1 MNLTLSSLV
10 VALGFSGL
18 MLMSPVTR
26 ADHHGTAV
34 SPPADTNHLPAQT
47 LTPET
52 LFMVLLAEIAG
63 ARGEI
68 GVSVD
73 AYLEVARE
81 TRDARLAKRATEI
94 ALFSRDMDAATEAA
108 RLWTDIDPES
118 DEARRILA
126 SVLASSGDR
135 LNEVQIQLARILAG
149 SPEQLE
155 QNLLG
160 LTRALTRIQNKEV
173 VRSIVFRLTEP
184 YMNQP
189 AAHFARAQAAV
200 AIEDGVG
207 ALAAIDEA
215 IRLRPDWEPAI
226 LFKTQLLVQLDA
238 TREAVTLLAE
248 YLRNH
253 PDSANARLTFAR
265 TLVSAR
271 EFERARDEFQNL
283 LDDAPGDRDLL
294 YAVALVSSQIGD
306 YANAIELF
314 ERAIEAGHPEQ
325 DHIRMNL
332 GHLTEQLTRYDEAI
346 EWYRGVET
354 GPQHLDAQIRIAAV
368 LARQGKVEDALIHLQ
383 GIEAMPDDERR
394 LLLAETLILR
404 EGGRY
409 AEALARVDDALRDD
423 PDSAE
428 LLYESAMLAER
439 LDDLA
444 IMESRLRKLI
454 ALDPEHAHA
463 YNALGYSLAD
473 RGLRLEEAEL
483 LINRALE
490 LAPDDPF
497 ILDSLGW
504 VRFRQNDYAG
514 ALTHLERAYELRR
527 DPEIAAHL
535 GEVLWLMERKDEAD
549 RIFEEALRDHPGNDT
564 LKNAIERLKGQ

>member
-1 MNLTLSSLV
+1 MNLKLSSLAL
-10 VALGFSGL
+10 ALGFSGL
-18 MLMSPVTR
+18 LLLSPLAQ
-26 ADHHGTAV
+26 ADNHGSAA
-34 SPPADTNHLPAQT
+34 PPPVDTSRLPAQE

-63 ARGEI
+63 ARGEV

-73 AYLEVARE
+73 AYLEAARS
-81 TRDARLAKRATEI
+81 TRDPRIAKRATEI
-94 ALFSRDMDAATEAA
+94 SLFARDMDAATEAA
-108 RLWTDIDPES
+108 RLWADTDPDS
-118 DEARRILA
+118 DEARRVLA

-149 SPEQLE
+149 NPEQLE

-160 LTRALTRIQNKEV
+160 LTRALARIQNKEV
-173 VRSIVFRLTEP
+173 VRSIVNRLTEP
-184 YMNQP
+184 YMKQP
-189 AAHFARAQAAV
+189 AAHFARAQAAIGV
-200 AIEDGVG
+200 EDGFG

-226 LFKTQLLVQLDA
+226 LFKTQLLVQMDA
-238 TREAVTLLAE
+238 TREAVTLLAD
-248 YLRNH
+248 YLRSH
-253 PDSANARLTFAR
+253 PESAHARLTFAR

-283 LDDAPGDRDLL
+283 LDEAPDDRDLL

-306 YANAIELF
+306 YEKAIELF
-314 ERAIEAGHPEQ
+314 QRALDAGHPEQ
-325 DHIRMNL
+325 NHIRMNL
-332 GHLTEQLTRYDEAI
+332 GHLTEQLARYDEAI
-346 EWYRGVET
+346 GWYREIEA
-354 GPQHLDAQIRIAAV
+354 GPQYLDAQVRIAAV
-368 LARQGKVEDALIHLQ
+368 LARQGKVEEAQIHLHS
-383 GIEAMPDDERR
+383 IEVGPEDERR
-394 LLLAETLILR
+394 LLMAETLILR

-409 AEALARVDDALRDD
+409 AEALALIDDALRGD

-439 LDDLA
+439 LDNLA

-473 RGLRLEEAEL
+473 RGLRLEEAES
-483 LINRALE
+483 LIVRALE

-504 VRFRQNDYAG
+504 VRFRLTDYEG
-514 ALTHLERAYELRR
+514 ALEHLERAYELRR

-535 GEVLWLMERKDEAD
+535 GEVLWTLERREEAD
-549 RIFEEALRDHPGNDT
+549 RIFEEAMRDHPGNDT
-564 LKNAIERLKGQ
+564 LKGTVERLKGR